1 MLHRSN
7 LPAFNLAV
15 STLLKNPSH
24 FLPNLTVS
32 TFLDLPE
39 KLGPHLHP
47 TEQQQR
53 PRQTGSANSS
63 SSVSSLSSD
72 SKTKISTVTNNF
84 NHHPTIRA
92 LVLDKDNTLCPPG
105 TTDFPRAY
113 LRKLESLRTSPT
125 SPFNLTSNPHAVL
138 IVSNSAGSRPE
149 SARYEAEAQHLEK
162 FLAPLRISVFRV
174 RVPRGGGRTRRK
186 PFCDK
191 EVLTW
196 FQERGVVQRA
206 DEIAVIG
213 DRLATDVLLAAR
225 MGAWSIWCKYGVT
238 SLIDSRH
245 NDDDDDNN
253 NNNNNHIDHRTFLGK
268 METILE
274 RYLRENRGLKT
285 PFPEGWAT
293 K

>member
-1 MLHRSN
+1 MIFPNSN

-15 STLLKNPSH
+15 STLLNNPSH
-24 FLPNLTVS
+24 FLPNLTIS

-39 KLGPHLHP
+39 QLGPHLHP
-47 TEQQQR
+47 PQQQQQ
-53 PRQTGSANSS
+53 PRQTTGSTNSVNPSS
-63 SSVSSLSSD
+63 SSSSGSSLSS
-72 SKTKISTVTNNF
+72 KAKLSTATT

-92 LVLDKDNTLCPPG
+92 LVLDKDNTLCSPG

-113 LRKLESLRTSPT
+113 LRKLESLRISPT
-125 SPFNLTSNPHAVL
+125 SPFNLTSNPHAIL

-149 SARYEAEAQHLEK
+149 SARYEAEAQQLEK
-162 FLAPLRISVFRV
+162 TLAPLKISVF
-174 RVPRGGGRTRRK
+174 RVPRGGGTTYRK
-186 PFCDK
+186 PLCDK

-206 DEIAVIG
+206 DEIAVVG

-225 MGAWSIWCKYGVT
+225 MGAWSVWCKDGVT
-238 SLIDSRH
+238 SQTDSNH
-245 NDDDDDNN
+245 NDHDND
-253 NNNNNHIDHRTFLGK
+253 NNHIDHRTFLAK

-285 PFPEGWAT
+285 PFPEGWGT